1 MNNRFIAIVGG
12 IAASVLLILSLS
24 SFEAAA
30 SEKSEILAATRAY
43 VDAQAHGM
51 KYKMVIRGQTA
62 KWASVAVLPK
72 ENIEGA
78 AVILEKVGGKW
89 IPRDMGTDL
98 SDWES
103 EAPELFK

>member
-1 MNNRFIAIVGG
+1 MNKRRAVIAVIMLFFISLGG
-12 IAASVLLILSLS
+12 
-24 SFEAAA
+24 FEAAA

-43 VDAQAHGM
+43 VDAQGGGM
-51 KYKMVIRGQTA
+51 KYTLEIRRHVG

-78 AVILEKVGGKW
+78 AVILEKVNGKW
-89 IPRDMGTDL
+89 TPRDMGTDL

-103 EAPELFK
+103 KAPKLFE